1 MSDDYHSYAATFAAE
16 LRDDDD
22 EYQPNYATLEPANA
36 TRPAACTS
44 ASERREAEGETSTHW
59 SDSPAPSQE
68 LFPVDDESQDQCG
81 HAAAQDT
88 NPAESAMLPV
98 AAPEDNTVTPCVPSS
113 SASGFASS
121 HAGVPAPPPFPQVA
135 KSSSSRRHRQ
145 PPPAQVSRRL
155 LCTDVLSFED
165 HERQLATDPKVVL
178 EELGRTVDKSV
189 LSEEYNDFLKN
200 ALHNARVDMNRAR
213 SLASTSKLL
222 PQSSDSVVRELT
234 TVVQSMSNTVLGLAA
249 MIDGLQLRLEKQSVA
264 VLNAKHQARPP
275 FKSHNLKALLRSWV
289 PNGRIAKSDFATLCT
304 DFARHYFVVA
314 CEPAEAIQ
322 GFSVRV
328 SSRGGKKEELRDL
341 PERIVSTLVDF
352 MLEAMGIGQPEL
364 ERTSQDLSQRPTEFW
379 LGLGR
384 NNAER
389 GAALDYRKS
398 CRMSWTP
405 SCRVSISKA
414 LADIRQYRMGA
425 DRLMPKPK
433 RRRVPPQP
441 EDSTELSSDLEEDL
455 SLDAPMRRNQNPGPS
470 TTAAAT
476 ATTTTTS
483 SPSFHSTRT

>member
-1 MSDDYHSYAATFAAE
+1 
-16 LRDDDD
+16 
-22 EYQPNYATLEPANA
+22 
-36 TRPAACTS
+36 
-44 ASERREAEGETSTHW
+44 
-59 SDSPAPSQE
+59 
-68 LFPVDDESQDQCG
+68 
-81 HAAAQDT
+81 
-88 NPAESAMLPV
+88 
-98 AAPEDNTVTPCVPSS
+98 
-113 SASGFASS
+113 
-121 HAGVPAPPPFPQVA
+121 
-135 KSSSSRRHRQ
+135 
-145 PPPAQVSRRL
+145 
-155 LCTDVLSFED
+155 
-165 HERQLATDPKVVL
+165 
-178 EELGRTVDKSV
+178 
-189 LSEEYNDFLKN
+189 
-200 ALHNARVDMNRAR
+200 MNRAR

-328 SSRGGKKEELRDL
+328 SSKGGKKEELRDL